1 MRMIFGVMSLLMALA
16 IVGVLGKAQ
25 LQALGQ
31 TGATTT
37 RVPAEGLADAAPT
50 LLEASVPAQ
59 ARSIQNNVRN
69 ATDAAL
75 QKGVDRSN
83 AAQS

>member
-16 IVGVLGKAQ
+16 IVGVLGKTQ

-37 RVPAEGLADAAPT
+37 RVPAEGMADAALAP
-50 LLEASVPAQ
+50 LEASVPAQ
-59 ARSIQNNVRN
+59 AQSIQNNVRN
-69 ATDAAL
+69 ATHAAL

-83 AAQS
+83 AAQP